1 MKMIHLTMVLAKKVS
16 ISSDPANVL
25 FSYPNACLSNIC
37 SMNMRSFFDC
47 SKNAISY
54 KVKNS
59 RPFFERTR
67 AYLLPCY
74 HLTSQLPHD
83 SCLSRY
89 PDFEYPDAV
98 TFVSYVAAY
107 LRSVCSF
114 RVRCAAWGGIQQHFI
129 MRLSSAGSFLF
140 SSLLFTWSRHRLFVQ
155 YTQRQAVCQDLL

>member
-1 MKMIHLTMVLAKKVS
+1 MDLCKIKEFRSRNSRAERGRF
-16 ISSDPANVL
+16 SDKFLLRASAHPAER
-25 FSYPNACLSNIC
+25 FY
-37 SMNMRSFFDC
+37 FF
-47 SKNAISY
+47 KI
-54 KVKNS
+54 KNS